1 MRKIDW
7 SAIPVP
13 HESEYDRYLKFDE
26 GWKKRKNERKALDGF
41 KCAFCKSDENL
52 DVHHLTYDRKGHED
66 VLHDLVTLCH
76 DCHMKLHEKIKYAE
90 EINKKIRE
98 TDKENREIKHEQ
110 YLLHL
115 KDFYKLHKH
124 LDYAMGGSVDFQK
137 NDVLE
142 KYVPKWLEERGI
154 EPQGGYIERVKAYFI
169 KLRHTKID
177 ELLEEEPG
185 LTIYEIHVITNFN
198 YNFIA
203 KYLKKKGEN

>member
-13 HESEYDRYLKFDE
+13 QESEYDRYLKFDE
-26 GWKKRKNERKALDGF
+26 GWKKRRDERKALDGF

-52 DVHHLTYDRKGHED
+52 DVHHLNYDRKGHED

-76 DCHMKLHEKIKYAE
+76 DCHMKLHEKIKE
-90 EINKKIRE
+90 TRE
-98 TDKENREIKHEQ
+98 QEQ
-110 YLLHL
+110 ESRKLDFEKYLLHL
-115 KDFYKLHKH
+115 NDFCELHKN
-124 LDYAMGGSVDFQK
+124 LDYAMDGNVDFLN
-137 NDVLE
+137 NDVIRE
-142 KYVPKWLEERGI
+142 YVPKWLDDRGI
-154 EPQGGYIERVKAYFI
+154 EPPGGYIERVKAYFI

-177 ELLEEEPG
+177 ELLAEEPG